1 MHNIANIL
9 NHTNQIQN
17 ENLNDR
23 RYNEE
28 STIILNKKSLN
39 NENLNAN
46 SNQNLNNKFI
56 LNQMNQEKQS
66 SKFSKKESKK
76 TPQNQIFYND
86 VYNGS
91 FNDLPNIDRNAL
103 VNSTLSTYNVYI
115 VLK

>member
-1 MHNIANIL
+1 MTVANIL
-9 NHTNQIQN
+9 HHNSQIQN

-39 NENLNAN
+39 AN

-56 LNQMNQEKQS
+56 LNQMNQEKQTS
-66 SKFSKKESKK
+66 RLSKRDSKKS
-76 TPQNQIFYND
+76 PQNQLFYND

-91 FNDLPNIDRNAL
+91 FNDLPSIDRNAL
-103 VNSTLSTYNVYI
+103 VNSTLSTYNVLFVI
-115 VLK
+115 